1 MHRRT
6 RWAAHSRL
14 KVDGQRVVAVAARRC
29 ITHRRDEGVHRDGQ
43 EGKGRKRKTHG
54 EWNASRQLHPSQKHA
69 SNFPEWGGALNLNL
83 EPQPDSLDDSYTSR
97 SRKTIQPV
105 HRSNEAYSVSSDG
118 NSTPTCDGSR
128 AIVHRP
134 DVRVLGGAIL
144 VGTSAD
150 GSIACAG

>member
-1 MHRRT
+1 
-6 RWAAHSRL
+6 
-14 KVDGQRVVAVAARRC
+14 
-29 ITHRRDEGVHRDGQ
+29 VHRDGQ

-54 EWNASRQLHPSQKHA
+54 EWNASRPLHPSQKHA

-105 HRSNEAYSVSSDG
+105 HRSNEAYSVSSELDPDVTVRR
-118 NSTPTCDGSR
+118 SSD
-128 AIVHRP
+128 RP